1 MHLKK
6 ARRIQKQKKQAT
18 GKYALNP
25 YPLIDFPWQT
35 AVEER
40 GYIFLYNLYTLPIEK
55 NIHSIVRH
63 DDRYLRLDWKRAVY
77 WTLFAL
83 ASYSYPAK

>member
-1 MHLKK
+1 MSFKTCWFAASLL
-6 ARRIQKQKKQAT
+6 QS
-18 GKYALNP
+18 P
-25 YPLIDFPWQT
+25 YSLIDFPWQT

-83 ASYSYPAK
+83 ASYSYSAKTKT